1 MPYENCENCKRCLPC
16 PVTSGDKNEGAYP
29 ITQDT
34 GNPWYCT
41 SCFYC
46 EDVCPDYS
54 PRQYAID
61 KRRQQEQNTKTM
73 KDPLAVIRE
82 HGHLFEIT
90 DALNDFR
97 VDLGLPSMLRPKVSD
112 LDVLF
117 NAILEKGDKVPKI
130 DVKKKSREKGISGE
144 LGKENPKVAL
154 YLGCLIPYR
163 VPEYELSA
171 RNILTKMEINIIDLP
186 FVCCG
191 SIMTESQSEELWLTT
206 AAYSLALAEEFGIE
220 TILALCGGCS
230 NNLRRVNII
239 LKKDKAK
246 LELVNNYLRIIG
258 KQFKKTVKVEHLLDF
273 LHNDIAQEKIKS
285 FIKLDQK
292 VILKDVSAALQIPCQ
307 VIRPEKYS
315 PNASLGAKLMNDILT
330 ITGLSTSSYPF
341 ETLCCGSSMLQH
353 NEEIALK
360 IAKKRIDALVK
371 RNFDVLI
378 LGCGNCSMNFSVHQ
392 AEYSK
397 VKLPTLFFTEI
408 IDFAFGASNEVID
421 QIIKRKR
428 VEESK

>member
-1 MPYENCENCKRCLPC
+1 MPYENCEDCKRCLPC

-29 ITQDT
+29 ISQDT

-61 KRRQQEQNTKTM
+61 KRRKHDQDTKTM
-73 KDPLAVIRE
+73 NEPLDVIRE

-90 DALNDFR
+90 ESLNDFR
-97 VDLGLPSMLRPKVSD
+97 VDLGLPKMLKPKVSD
-112 LDVLF
+112 LDKL
-117 NAILEKGDKVPKI
+117 
-130 DVKKKSREKGISGE
+130 SRLIM
-144 LGKENPKVAL
+144 GKEGLQLSKKTPREGLYAKEKPKVAL
-154 YLGCLIPYR
+154 FLGCLIPYR

-171 RNILTKMEINIIDLP
+171 RNILTKMNIDYVDLP

-206 AAYSLALAEEFGIE
+206 AAYSLALAEESGIE

-239 LKKDKAK
+239 LKEDKTK
-246 LELVNNYLRIIG
+246 LEMVNKYIEIVG
-258 KQFKKTVKVEHLLDF
+258 KQYKKTIKVEHILDF
-273 LHNDIAQEKIKS
+273 LHDASYQKKVESLINS
-285 FIKLDQK
+285 DQK
-292 VILKDVSAALQIPCQ
+292 ELLKKVSSAIQIPCQ

-315 PNASLGAKLMNDILT
+315 PNASLGTKLMDDILAL
-330 ITGLSTSSYPF
+330 TGLSTSSYPF

-353 NEEIALK
+353 DEELALK
-360 IAKKRIDALVK
+360 IAKKRIDSLLK
-371 RNFDVLI
+371 RNFDTLI
-378 LGCGNCSMNFSVHQ
+378 LGCGNCSMNFNIHQ
-392 AEYSK
+392 SEYSK

-408 IDFAFGASNEVID
+408 IDFAFGTPNETIEK
-421 QIIKRKR
+421 ILKRKR
-428 VEESK
+428 LEESKSK